1 MQKIQNESNLDAS
14 LHIKFQI
21 ASMYPSKI
29 HHLSH
34 VITNIKY
41 KIFPKALLIISY
53 KGNVHKK
60 RHIHLS
66 LNGSQCHHLL
76 ILANKQSL

>member
-60 RHIHLS
+60 KTYPSESKWFTMSSPINFS
-66 LNGSQCHHLL
+66 
-76 ILANKQSL
+76 K